1 MLFCSGV
8 REGPRG
14 LDFALRC
21 PPGEAAL
28 AMILCLVAASRLCS
42 VDFVV
47 GRFLPTSPGHHFV
60 LCYQEPM
67 CDLLHPTSLVF
78 VLTTVVF
85 SSCCHGCCSCGLQA
99 EP

>member
-14 LDFALRC
+14 LDFALRR

-47 GRFLPTSPGHHFV
+47 GRFLPSSPGHHFA
-60 LCYQEPM
+60 LCYQGPM
-67 CDLLHPTSLVF
+67 RDLLHPTSLVF
-78 VLTTVVF
+78 VLTTVVS
-85 SSCCHGCCSCGLQA
+85 SSCCQGCCSCGLQA